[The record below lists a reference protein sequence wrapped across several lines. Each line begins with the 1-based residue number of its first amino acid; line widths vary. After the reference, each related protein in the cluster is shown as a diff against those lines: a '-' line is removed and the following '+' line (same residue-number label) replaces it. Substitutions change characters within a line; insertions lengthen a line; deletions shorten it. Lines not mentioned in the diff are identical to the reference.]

1 MGFQRQRINRRVI
14 EDLKTRSTV
23 GMYFYI
29 AVTLAVLSVDGFYR
43 RHSTFS
49 LVFLCVMSLVS
60 IFRILHS
67 HLFDRLEKIHRKGNY
82 CAFFASVYATA
93 LAWGSGF
100 VYFMLLPGELFSK
113 MIMLASTVGLDSGG
127 VVAFIPS
134 RRTSIGY
141 NLLTLCPAGLILLY
155 QGIHL
160 PIAFLIFLYAAYMT
174 LVAYRGNREYWDA
187 LENEHLLKIQSQEI
201 EKISRTDILTGLYNR
216 RYFDEIFTLH
226 WKQAARNGTR
236 LAVIISDIDHFK
248 HINDT
253 YGHLAGDE
261 FLKQTARV
269 FSRIFKRDTD
279 FIARYGGEEFVV
291 LLTGLTE
298 REAAGF
304 AEKTRRETEQ
314 MEVIFQNQSIRASMS
329 LGLSCCVPTFEESR
343 DMLLEKADKALYR
356 AKNNGRNQVVTS
368 SG

>member
-29 AVTLAVLSVDGFYR
+29 AVTVAVLSVDGFYR
-43 RHSTFS
+43 RHPGFS
-49 LVFLCVMSLVS
+49 LTFLSAMSLVA
-60 IFRILHS
+60 IFRIVHS
-67 HLFDRLEKIHRKGNY
+67 HFFAKLEKIHKKGNY

-93 LAWGSGF
+93 LTWGSGF

-113 MIMLASTVGLDSGG
+113 MIMLASTVGLDAGG

-155 QGIHL
+155 QGVHL

-201 EKISRTDILTGLYNR
+201 QKISRTDILTGLYNR
-216 RYFDEIFTLH
+216 RYFDEIFTLN
-226 WKQAARNGTR
+226 WKQAARNATR
-236 LAVIISDIDHFK
+236 LAVIICDIDHFK
-248 HINDT
+248 RINDT

-269 FSRIFKRDTD
+269 FSRTFKRDTD

-298 REAAGF
+298 PEAAGF
-304 AEKTRRETEQ
+304 AEKIKREIEE
-314 MEVIFQNQSIRASMS
+314 MEVHFQNQVIRASIS
-329 LGLSCCVPTFEESR
+329 LGLSCCIPSMEDSR

-356 AKNNGRNQVVTS
+356 AKNSGRNQVVSS